1 MRSFQRPTT
10 FDPVPGAIVATLR
23 SIDLAAGAEARYLDQ
38 LPQLLVSL
46 REQARIESVTASSA
60 IEGVTVANDRVAG
73 LVSAKPSRFR
83 DRSEAEFVGYSAA
96 LDYLIQNEPGALSV
110 GLILHLHRLLFSFVD
125 GGGGRFKLDDN
136 VVVEHRVD
144 GSTITRFAPVSAAE
158 TEHYVL
164 ELVDRINAV
173 LAEGDVHPLLVIA
186 AFGLDLLC
194 IHPFGDGNGRVT
206 RLITG
211 HLMLQVGYR
220 VGRYVSVEQ
229 FIFETKHDY
238 YATLAAS
245 TAGWFD
251 DGKHSVWPWAGYFL
265 DRVDQAY
272 ERFGD
277 RVAVGK
283 AGGNKQGRIRDFVL
297 LHASTQFSIADIR
310 RAVPGVSDNTIRL
323 VLAELKSAGR
333 IAVDGT
339 GRGSMWTRREV
350 SKR

>member
-1 MRSFQRPTT
+1 MRSFQRPIT

-23 SIDLAAGAEARYLDQ
+23 SIDLAAGAEERYVDQ
-38 LPQLLVSL
+38 LPQLLVAL

-60 IEGVTVANDRVAG
+60 IEGVLVAEDRVAG
-73 LVSAKPSRFR
+73 LVSANPSRFR
-83 DRSEAEFVGYSAA
+83 DRSEAEFAGYSAA
-96 LDYLIQNEPGALSV
+96 LDYLIQAEPGELTV

-136 VVVEHRVD
+136 LVVEHRAD
-144 GSTITRFAPVSAAE
+144 GSTVTRFAPVAAAE
-158 TEHYVL
+158 TEHYMN
-164 ELVDRINAV
+164 ELVDRANIA
-173 LAEGDVHPLLVIA
+173 LADGLVHPLLVTA
-186 AFGLDLLC
+186 AFALDLLC

-211 HLMLQVGYR
+211 HLMQRAGYR

-229 FIFETKHDY
+229 FIFDTENDY

-251 DGKHSVWPWAGYFL
+251 DGAHSAWPWAGYFL
-265 DRVDQAY
+265 DRVSQAY

-277 RVAVGK
+277 RVAAGTG
-283 AGGNKQGRIRDFVL
+283 GGNKQRRIRDFVL
-297 LHASTQFSIADIR
+297 LHASAQFSIADIR

-323 VLAELKSAGR
+323 VLADLKAAGR
-333 IAVDGT
+333 VSVDGT
-339 GRGSMWTRREV
+339 GRGSMWTRH
-350 SKR
+350 